1 MRELLQKLSKEKII
15 DFLVEYGK
23 GDSDFANAVNVRF
36 GKTEF
41 SKELNKMEH
50 FIDIALSGA
59 DDYRY
64 RGRWGYLNFDTSQI
78 DKEIAERVKQGH
90 IRLAFAECSLLYR
103 KYLEVFEYQE
113 ECEISMDAESTLEL
127 MADIAKKATTTED
140 REYIFNECLAL
151 CDVDDGKDYGAEYED
166 KLLMIASKFVT
177 KENAAELI
185 AVVER
190 YDTGWRADEF
200 KLIHLA
206 IAKKVNGKKA
216 ANAFIEENLQ
226 YDKIREVAYENA
238 VKTSDYNRAE
248 ELCIGGIP
256 DSEDEQMRYHHRI
269 SPWLYRLYSVYETV
283 KGVEKMTETAERI
296 LLCGDLKYYDV
307 LKSLL
312 KKQKLWEVR
321 YSDLLA
327 KCEKLLNYLS
337 YAELLAK
344 EKEHTLLFEL
354 AKNHNGLVYKYGKLL
369 CKAFRQKTLEI
380 FIAKLSK
387 EAANA
392 TSRKEYQGVCRNIST
407 FKKMGYASEA
417 KSLVEEFKM
426 TYKKRPAFVDELGKI

>member
-23 GDSDFANAVNVRF
+23 ENSDFANAVNVRF

-41 SKELNKMEH
+41 SEELNKMER
-50 FIDIALSGA
+50 FIDIAFSDVG
-59 DDYRY
+59 DYY
-64 RGRWGYLNFDTSQI
+64 YHDGWGELDFDTSQI
-78 DKEIAERVKQGH
+78 YKEIAERLKQGH
-90 IRLAFAECSLLYR
+90 IRLAFAECSLLYQ

-113 ECEISMDAESTLEL
+113 ECEVADEAESTLEL

-140 REYIFNECLAL
+140 KEYIFNECIAL
-151 CDVDDGKDYGAEYED
+151 CDIDDGRDYGADYDD
-166 KLLMIASKFVT
+166 KLLSIASNFVT

-185 AVVER
+185 KILER
-190 YDTGWRADEF
+190 YGTGWRANEF

-206 IAKKVNGKKA
+206 IVKKVNGEKV

-226 YDKIREVAYENA
+226 YNTIREVAYENS
-238 VKTSDYNRAE
+238 VKNADYDRAE

-256 DSEDEQMRYHHRI
+256 VPEDESGHYHHRR
-269 SPWLYRLYSVYETV
+269 SPWLYKLYFVYETV
-283 KGVEKMTETAERI
+283 KNIEKMSETAERI

-312 KKQKLWEVR
+312 KKQKLWEMR
-321 YSDLLA
+321 YSDLLK
-327 KCEKLLNYLS
+327 KCQKLLDYLS

-344 EKEHTLLFEL
+344 EKEYALLFKL
-354 AKNHNGLVYKYGKLL
+354 AKNHTDLVYRYGKPLH
-369 CKAFRQKTLEI
+369 KSFRQETLEL
-380 FIAKLSK
+380 FIAKLGN
-387 EAANA
+387 EAASA
-392 TSRKEYQGVCRNIST
+392 TSRKAYQELCRNIST
-407 FKKMGYASEA
+407 FKEAGYVSEA
-417 KSLVEEFKM
+417 KNLVEEFKL